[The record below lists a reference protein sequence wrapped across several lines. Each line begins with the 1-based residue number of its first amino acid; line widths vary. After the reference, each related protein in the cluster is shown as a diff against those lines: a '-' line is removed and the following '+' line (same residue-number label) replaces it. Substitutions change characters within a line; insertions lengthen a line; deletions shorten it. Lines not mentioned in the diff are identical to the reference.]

1 MTAQTKFLIKTAK
14 YMLFDHNINHD
25 ILKDNKTQLIIEKK
39 NYKCKCLHVH
49 RMDRSRLTHVV

>member
-39 NYKCKCLHVH
+39 TTNVNVY
-49 RMDRSRLTHVV
+49 MFIEWIDPD